1 MLDSPGSG
9 TLDRLSAALPSNVR
23 QGFALPKKRN
33 RIGPMPQFLKLAIRL
48 LPLMVCCVLFISGDV
63 FAQPSSKQAR
73 KALTRMAGFELT
85 SDAVRVKAITP
96 GTPAEVTADIRNVFK
111 VEQDERGQWRI
122 AEIRTAQ
129 DRWES
134 INFIADA
141 ARASLA
147 TGECNAPDPPFKGLA
162 AIDPSVKHARCL
174 VGALTGIEVPSDAV
188 RIQEVDPMPVPLAS
202 RASAVVVAWI
212 RVTARLVNEGKGWQ
226 VSELRTGNRDW
237 VKLQPLIDALNEK
250 KKAQARNEIGMMV
263 QALKRYCQERGS
275 CVVSDS
281 HAVLI
286 DHLTPHY
293 LSRIIRVDPWNHP
306 YKYDG
311 HRERFT
317 IRSTGPDGKD
327 QTGDDIDMGVFYSN

>member
-1 MLDSPGSG
+1 MTIRVWKSR
-9 TLDRLSAALPSNVR
+9 TL
-23 QGFALPKKRN
+23 G
-33 RIGPMPQFLKLAIRL
+33 L
-48 LPLMVCCVLFISGDV
+48 LPLIV
-63 FAQPSSKQAR
+63 FSVVALAAAEARAELSSSQAR

-85 SDAVRVKAITP
+85 SGAVRVKAITP

-111 VEQDERGQWRI
+111 FEQDDRGRWRI

-134 INFIADA
+134 IDFIAGA
-141 ARASLA
+141 ARASL
-147 TGECNAPDPPFKGLA
+147 TPNECNAPDPPFKGSA
-162 AIDPSVKHARCL
+162 ALDRSVKRARCL
-174 VGALTGIEVPSDAV
+174 VGALTGIDVPSDAV

-237 VKLQPLIDALNEK
+237 IKLQPLIDALNEK
-250 KKAQARNEIGMMV
+250 KRAQARSEMETMA
-263 QALKRYCQERGS
+263 QALERYRRERGFYI
-275 CVVSDS
+275 VSDS

-286 DHLTPHY
+286 DHLNPRY
-293 LSRIIRVDPWNHP
+293 LAKIIRVDPWSHP

-311 HRERFT
+311 QRDRFT
-317 IRSTGPDGKD
+317 LHSAGPDGKD
-327 QTGDDIDMGVFYSN
+327 LTADDIQLSGPDSR